1 MDGPCPVARDQAI
14 QVSDGSLKREYARE
28 ARAYWK
34 EDSRQEVAVHTYAV
48 AITRGTALCRG
59 SLDARIN
66 HGAFINAQF
75 RKRAWTRRMLTDSTY
90 AEKVILENLMHFN
103 AQGHC
108 YSYTL
113 KRYFS

>member
-1 MDGPCPVARDQAI
+1 MNQSLAQPLRQSSVAMQHILSEPVDGPCPVARDQAI

-59 SLDARIN
+59 SLVRRYARASKHLSGN
-66 HGAFINAQF
+66 
-75 RKRAWTRRMLTDSTY
+75 
-90 AEKVILENLMHFN
+90 EK
-103 AQGHC
+103 A
-108 YSYTL
+108 
-113 KRYFS
+113 